1 MSERNRE
8 DQRNGSTDSAS
19 GQSFSEKPFSEKIE
33 KMTQSLLD
41 DWEVSEDDFLDT
53 QDLQE
58 AAEQIAAREAEE
70 RARRESGAA
79 PKIRQDYGSRRERDE
94 EWETP
99 RRREADRSGEG
110 RVRPS
115 GSDSRRRAADS
126 QGKEAGRRDR
136 GTDGRGRKSERH
148 AAGTDHTGS
157 QTGRRD
163 RESAGRG
170 MENERVRRD
179 SGRPE
184 REASARSRDMD
195 GRRKGADAYCRD
207 TADRRRTADSRGR
220 DGGRRRGMDGRRKQS
235 NPVLE
240 FWNSLQ
246 PMDKVI
252 GFTGLAVCLFAIITF
267 STVISARGVER
278 QVETFAQI
286 GQNMAQIAV
295 ADEGTFLAV
304 ADGHMARQQ
313 ASDQA
318 AQEESEYDE
327 KEDDSNISVG
337 LNMTSVEKDLKIK
350 FVNRKTGKLIPYVNF
365 QVEIKGP
372 DQTMEKVDEDKD
384 GIIYLTGLT
393 GGEYTVRITGPEG
406 LEGYDLP
413 TDAQTVTVKK
423 QIEYKKVD
431 VSDEIKTE
439 SEVNASKEDTEIKA
453 PVESVLQDTVEW
465 VESTRTPVNGNE
477 DSGYIEVKK
486 SDVPDP
492 AAVASLDFSLFAGM
506 KKPVD
511 TEASGRTESG
521 AGESGGETE
530 RTLQE
535 GGDKAPRTE
544 TPSTETPS
552 QPEGG
557 GSPETGESRPPETE
571 DGNVGVT
578 GVSISPQSAELEV
591 GGTVSLTAAVQP
603 DNASNKNVEWKSDNE
618 NVAKV
623 DGGTVTGVGEGKA
636 TITVTADGGK
646 TASAAITVKPKPQ
659 ESKPVESV
667 TVTGGS
673 TVAVGSTIT
682 LSAQITPTDASH
694 DGITWESAD
703 SGVASVDGNGKVTGV
718 KAGTTTITAKAG
730 GKSGSCQIQVKAAE
744 TALQSLSIGGPSS
757 GKKGETVQLSVTVKP
772 EGADASVTWTSSNGN
787 AARVDGKG
795 LVTCVETGE
804 TVITATSTKDG
815 NIKATLN
822 FKVVSNE
829 SSGLTV
835 KDTTIE
841 AGKTARADYSAGNV
855 ADIKFSIKNT
865 KYATIDGSGNIS
877 AIRAGETEYTV
888 KVKYK
893 DGKEETKSAKL
904 IVKAAEVKKITLDQ
918 TKVTLKVGESLKL
931 NPTIETTGYTGCLWY
946 TSDKTI
952 VSVEEHGGG
961 TIKALKPGK
970 VTITAKASEDTSK
983 TASCEVTVSGKDLS
997 SDTATPLKDKNGK
1010 QLYVKKDGKY
1020 VPAVAAD
1027 YYKYDVFYRLNE
1039 DVEYRYTG
1047 WQNIDGKRYFFD
1059 KNGNKVTGDQVI
1071 QGVKYSFGSD
1081 GALSTGSGVLGIDV
1095 SKHNGSIDWNAV
1107 KNSGVS
1113 FVIIRCGYRGSST
1126 GALIA
1131 DPKFAANIQGATA
1144 AGLKV
1149 GLYVFSQAVNN
1160 REAVEEA
1167 SMAIEKARGYKITY
1181 PIFIDVEA
1189 AGGRADGIDNGTR
1202 TEVIRTFCNTVQA
1215 EGYTAGLYANRNWL
1229 NTKISTGSLGNVK
1242 VWLAQYAAAPTY
1254 NGRYEMWQ
1262 YSSTG
1267 KIGGIK
1273 GNVDLNI
1280 SYLGY

>member
-8 DQRNGSTDSAS
+8 DQINGSTDPLS
-19 GQSFSEKPFSEKIE
+19 GQPFSEKPFSEKIE

-41 DWEVSEDDFLDT
+41 DWEVSEDDFMDT

-70 RARRESGAA
+70 KGRRDGGETAEVRQGRVRSSREPEEEWEAPRRRDSDRPGDSRGREGRRVRGTDDRDREPQRCSIEDERARR
-79 PKIRQDYGSRRERDE
+79 DF
-94 EWETP
+94 
-99 RRREADRSGEG
+99 
-110 RVRPS
+110 
-115 GSDSRRRAADS
+115 
-126 QGKEAGRRDR
+126 
-136 GTDGRGRKSERH
+136 
-148 AAGTDHTGS
+148 
-157 QTGRRD
+157 
-163 RESAGRG
+163 
-170 MENERVRRD
+170 
-179 SGRPE
+179 GRPE
-184 REASARSRDMD
+184 RENSCCRDREGGRRGTENRPRETEARRRDMD
-195 GRRKGADAYCRD
+195 
-207 TADRRRTADSRGR
+207 DRRRMADTRGR
-220 DGGRRRGMDGRRKQS
+220 GDARRRGTDRRRKQS
-235 NPVLE
+235 NPVVE

-267 STVISARGVER
+267 STVIRARGADRRVEA
-278 QVETFAQI
+278 FAQI
-286 GQNMAQIAV
+286 GQNMSQITV

-304 ADGHMARQQ
+304 ADGYIARQQ
-313 ASDQA
+313 AAGQA
-318 AQEESEYDE
+318 EQEESGYDE
-327 KEDDSNISVG
+327 KEEDSQISVG

-372 DQTMEKVDEDKD
+372 DKTFEKEDDDKD

-393 GGEYTVRITGPEG
+393 GGEYTVRIIGPEE
-406 LEGYDLP
+406 LEGYELP
-413 TDAQTVTVKK
+413 TDAQPVTVKK

-431 VSDEIKTE
+431 VSDEIKSE

-486 SDVPDP
+486 SDIPDP

-506 KKPVD
+506 KKP
-511 TEASGRTESG
+511 ENAAS
-521 AGESGGETE
+521 AGEPLPGTEEGQTGGAVRTVSEGGE
-530 RTLQE
+530 
-535 GGDKAPRTE
+535 GGVPRTE
-544 TPSTETPS
+544 KSSTQTPSTESAS

-557 GSPETGESRPPETE
+557 GTPETGESRPPETE
-571 DGNVGVT
+571 DGNVSVT
-578 GVSISPQSAELEV
+578 GVSIHPGSVEIKV
-591 GGTVSLTAAVQP
+591 GETAALTAKVEP
-603 DNASNKNVEWKSDNE
+603 ETASNRNVSWKSDNG
-618 NVAKV
+618 NVAAV
-623 DGGTVTGVGEGKA
+623 DGNGNVKGVGEGTA
-636 TITVTADGGK
+636 TITVTTEDGGR
-646 TASAAITVKPKPQ
+646 TASATITVKPKPQ

-667 TVTGGS
+667 TVTGES
-673 TVAVGSTIT
+673 AVTVGSSIT
-682 LSAQITPTDASH
+682 LSAQIAPTDASH
-694 DGITWESAD
+694 DGISWESSD
-703 SGVASVDGNGKVTGV
+703 SSVASVDGSGKVTGV
-718 KAGTTTITAKAG
+718 KAGSATITATAG
-730 GKSGSCQIQVKAAE
+730 GRSGSIQIEVKAAE
-744 TALQSLSIGGPSS
+744 TALQSLAIGGPSS
-757 GKKGETVQLSVTVKP
+757 GKKGETVQLTVTARP
-772 EGADASVTWTSSNGN
+772 EGADASVNWTSSNEK
-787 AARVDGKG
+787 AAKVDNNGR
-795 LVTCVETGE
+795 VTCVEPGE
-804 TVITATSTKDG
+804 AVITATSRKDG
-815 NIKATLN
+815 SIKATLN

-829 SSGLTV
+829 TSGLTV

-841 AGKTARADYSAGNV
+841 AGKTARADYTAGNV
-855 ADIKFSIKNT
+855 AEIRFSIKNT
-865 KYATIDGSGNIS
+865 KYATIDGSGNIT

-888 KVKYK
+888 KVKYR
-893 DGKEETKSAKL
+893 DGKEETRSAKL
-904 IVKAAEVKKITLDQ
+904 IIKAAEVKKITLDK

-931 NPTIETTGYTGCLWY
+931 NPTIETSGYTGCLWY
-946 TSDKTI
+946 TSDKSI

-983 TASCEVTVSGKDLS
+983 TATCEVTVSGKDLS
-997 SDTATPLKDKNGK
+997 SDTTTPLKDKNGK

-1020 VPAVAAD
+1020 VPAVVAD

-1047 WQNIDGKRYFFD
+1047 WQSIDGKRYYFD
-1059 KNGNKVTGDQVI
+1059 KNGDKVTGDQVI

-1113 FVIIRCGYRGSST
+1113 FVIIRCGYRGSAT

-1131 DPKFAANIQGATA
+1131 DPRFEANIQGATA

-1149 GLYVFSQAVNN
+1149 GLYIFSQAVNN
-1160 REAVEEA
+1160 TEAVEEA
-1167 SMAIEKARGYKITY
+1167 SMAIEKARRYKITY

-1215 EGYTAGLYANRNWL
+1215 EGYTAGVYANRNWL
-1229 NTKISTGSLGNVK
+1229 NTKINTGSLGSAK